1 MLLSNFLRRNGNFFL
16 SPSFNLSLWVMW
28 IWWILCHFS
37 SKQRIPRIVPDSWLP
52 KHDPQL
58 GCFSQYFLITV
69 CQIVRLR
76 KLLPI
81 PGPPCTPSGSV
92 LVPASQQG
100 SAAHSV
106 VILLWRLVLSLI
118 KPWRGVSLW
127 HSQMAVWKT
136 LSHLGKA
143 FVRSSLG
150 QGDLKKKKKLF
161 KEARKQLLD

>member
-1 MLLSNFLRRNGNFFL
+1 
-16 SPSFNLSLWVMW
+16 MW
-28 IWWILCHFS
+28 IWWILYHFS
-37 SKQRIPRIVPDSWLP
+37 SKQRISRIVPDRWLP

-58 GCFSQYFLITV
+58 GCFLQYLLIMV

-81 PGPPCTPSGSV
+81 PGVPCTPSGSV

-100 SAAHSV
+100 SSARSV

-150 QGDLKKKKKLF
+150 QGELTKKKKKLF